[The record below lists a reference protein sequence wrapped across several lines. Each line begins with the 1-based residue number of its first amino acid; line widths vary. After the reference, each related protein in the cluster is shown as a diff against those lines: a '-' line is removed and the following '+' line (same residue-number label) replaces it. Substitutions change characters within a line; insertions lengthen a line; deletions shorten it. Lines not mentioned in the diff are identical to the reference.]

1 MPYEVKIPVYEGP
14 MDLLLQLIDDN
25 EVDIYDIPIALI
37 TQQYLDYLNL
47 AEEMDLELTS
57 EFVLMACTLLS
68 IKAKMLLPK
77 PPKIEEEED
86 EIDPR
91 QELVDK
97 LLEYKLFKEKAE
109 VFKSMET
116 KQAMVF
122 TREVDEVKL
131 LQEFPPDNPLG
142 TITLQDLLQA
152 YNQVMVRL
160 AKRNEV
166 ISISRTEITVK
177 DRISQIF
184 SQLREKPDGLSFNT
198 LLSESVTKGEV
209 IITFLALLEMCRM
222 GTIILRQAKLF
233 GDIEIYCHPM
243 LEQQEGGQGHVHS
256 IS

>member
-1 MPYEVKIPVYEGP
+1 
-14 MDLLLQLIDDN
+14 
-25 EVDIYDIPIALI
+25 
-37 TQQYLDYLNL
+37 
-47 AEEMDLELTS
+47 
-57 EFVLMACTLLS
+57 
-68 IKAKMLLPK
+68 
-77 PPKIEEEED
+77 
-86 EIDPR
+86 
-91 QELVDK
+91 
-97 LLEYKLFKEKAE
+97 
-109 VFKSMET
+109 
-116 KQAMVF
+116 
-122 TREVDEVKL
+122 
-131 LQEFPPDNPLG
+131 
-142 TITLQDLLQA
+142 
-152 YNQVMVRL
+152 MVRL

>member
-142 TITLQDLLQA
+142 TI
-152 YNQVMVRL
+152 
-160 AKRNEV
+160 
-166 ISISRTEITVK
+166 IGITHH
-177 DRISQIF
+177 IF
-184 SQLREKPDGLSFNT
+184 PW
-198 LLSESVTKGEV
+198 
-209 IITFLALLEMCRM
+209 A
-222 GTIILRQAKLF
+222 IL
-233 GDIEIYCHPM
+233 
-243 LEQQEGGQGHVHS
+243 
-256 IS
+256 